1 VSKLLDQFAAVADGL
16 AALNDYPFPQRQA
29 QWLQRLAVNA
39 PELDVLLQAGDGA
52 DLSYLQPPATTPAA
66 GGVPVS
72 ADATG
77 MAALAQRHRSDPA
90 SIEHSVRSA
99 WQAAQDAAPLNA
111 FIDLA
116 SQEHLAQ
123 QIAALPQGD
132 AAQNAA
138 LFGVPIAIKDL
149 MYVQGHPMTGGSGGP
164 TPDPQTQD
172 ALAVA
177 RLRQAG
183 AVILGTT
190 NLHELA
196 YGITSENPHHGW
208 VGNPCGTGLT
218 SGGSSGG
225 SAAAVAAGIVRMA
238 LGTDTAGSIR
248 IPAAC
253 CGVVGFKPSFDAIP
267 RAGVMALGS
276 SLDHVG
282 PIAASVQDAAL
293 AFSIMAGLPAR
304 LAEPPAHLRG
314 IRIGVPKDYFFDPLA
329 PEVRSALDRALELLR
344 QDGAQLVPVAIDG
357 IERSG
362 AIQFTTLCSEAV
374 HQHWDRLVHQPDTLG
389 EDVRVRLEI
398 GQFLP
403 ARWYVRAQHLRA
415 ALVQAMHHAMRDVD
429 VLVTPTL
436 RVPTPASG
444 QTRVTLNGMDRP
456 LQPAITG
463 LTMPFNLS
471 GMPAITLPCH
481 PPGQLPIGIQLAGR
495 LGEDWRVLNIA
506 ARLEEIVTN
515 SV

>member
-1 VSKLLDQFAAVADGL
+1 VNKLLDRFAAVANGL
-16 AALNDYPFPQRQA
+16 AILNDYPFAQRQP

-39 PELDVLLQAGDGA
+39 PELDALLQDGETA
-52 DLSYLQPPATTPAA
+52 ELGYLQPPAVTPAA

-72 ADATG
+72 AEVTG
-77 MAALAQRHRSDPA
+77 MAALARRHRNDPA
-90 SIEHSVRSA
+90 TIVHSVRSA
-99 WQAAQDAAPLNA
+99 WQTAQETASLNA
-111 FIDLA
+111 FTHLA
-116 SQEHLAQ
+116 SWEQLTQ
-123 QIAALPQGD
+123 QMAALPQD
-132 AAQNAA
+132 DSMQSAA
-138 LFGVPIAIKDL
+138 LLGVPIAIKDL
-149 MYVQGHPMTGGSGGP
+149 MRVQGFPMTGGSGHP
-164 TPDPQTQD
+164 APDPQQGD

-208 VGNPCGTGLT
+208 VGNPRAEHLT

-267 RAGVMALGS
+267 RTGVMTLGS

-293 AFSIMAGLPAR
+293 AFSMMAGLPAR
-304 LAEPPAHLRG
+304 VADTPVHLRG
-314 IRIGVPKDYFFDPLA
+314 IRIGVPQRYFFDPLA
-329 PEVRSALDRALELLR
+329 PEVQSAMDRALTLLR
-344 QDGAQLVPVAIDG
+344 QDGATLVPVDIDG
-357 IERSG
+357 IHRSG

-374 HQHWDRLVHQPDTLG
+374 HQHWERLIHQPDTLG

-403 ARWYVRAQHLRA
+403 ARWYVRAQHLRTN
-415 ALVQAMHHAMRDVD
+415 LVQAMHHAMHDVD
-429 VLVTPTL
+429 LLVTPTL
-436 RVPTPASG
+436 RIPPPARG
-444 QTRVTLNGMDRP
+444 QTHVSLDGVDRP
-456 LQPAITG
+456 LQPAVTG
-463 LTMPFNLS
+463 LTLPFNLS
-471 GMPAITLPCH
+471 GMPAITLPCQ
-481 PPGQLPIGIQLAGR
+481 PPGQLPIGIQFAGR
-495 LGEDWRVLNIA
+495 QGEDWHVLNIA
-506 ARLEEIVTN
+506 ARLEQLLKAG
-515 SV
+515 